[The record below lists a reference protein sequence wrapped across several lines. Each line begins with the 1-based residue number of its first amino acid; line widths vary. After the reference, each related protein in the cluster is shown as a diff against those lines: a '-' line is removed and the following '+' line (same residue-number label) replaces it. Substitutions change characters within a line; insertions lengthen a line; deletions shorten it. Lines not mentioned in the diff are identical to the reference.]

1 MIPSRTFGLNET
13 CNIDTVNYKN
23 KIQNLSTVK
32 LHYIEAVVQTLGG
45 IPPQKVFLKGGSKP
59 WVPELGFQV
68 IRKFHCTCK
77 AFQNDRG
84 VDKCETHFAL
94 PNV

>member
-32 LHYIEAVVQTLGG
+32 LHYIEAVV
-45 IPPQKVFLKGGSKP
+45 
-59 WVPELGFQV
+59 
-68 IRKFHCTCK
+68 
-77 AFQNDRG
+77 
-84 VDKCETHFAL
+84 
-94 PNV
+94 